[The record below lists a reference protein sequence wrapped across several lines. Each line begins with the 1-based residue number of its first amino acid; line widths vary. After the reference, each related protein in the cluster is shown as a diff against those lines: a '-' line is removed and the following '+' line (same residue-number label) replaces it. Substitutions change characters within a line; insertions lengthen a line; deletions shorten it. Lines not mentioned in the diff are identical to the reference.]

1 MMGPTRSVSA
11 RAAGR
16 FLLIG
21 VVLVGLLAGGTAA
34 AVERWLLPPTDDDV
48 LTLLLLGSD
57 GGPPR
62 PDSLTSARADGFQLL
77 FVSADRRHA
86 TFVSI
91 PRDSWVP
98 VPGRGTTRI
107 NACLNHGPERCVET
121 AESVFDIEV
130 DGYLLTSMRGFG
142 RAFYEYGPIEV
153 DVPRSLVVGNTSVS
167 PGLQELDGKEALVYA
182 RDRKSRPDG
191 DYGRSRAQAELLAL
205 AHEQSLAQGDTAA
218 VLHAVSVVR
227 RHSVTDIPPA
237 QLVQYGF
244 QALHLPPENVARRL
258 APSRLG
264 TAGAASVSYLEA
276 AAYDLIRDAAA
287 DGRIGDSD

>member
-1 MMGPTRSVSA
+1 MRRRSVLA
-11 RAAGR
+11 LR
-16 FLLIG
+16 LLIA
-21 VVLVGLLAGGTAA
+21 VAAVALLAGGTAGA
-34 AVERWLLPPTDDDV
+34 AERWLTPDPDGEV

-62 PDSLTSARADGFQLL
+62 ADNLTSARADGFQLL

-86 TFVSI
+86 TFVSV
-91 PRDSWVP
+91 PRDSWVA
-98 VPGRGTTRI
+98 VPGRGNTRI
-107 NACLNHGPERCVET
+107 NACLNRGPERCVET
-121 AESVFDIEV
+121 AESVFGIEV
-130 DGYLLTSMRGFG
+130 DGYLLTSMRGFIRG
-142 RAFYEYGPIEV
+142 VYEFGDIEV
-153 DVPRSLVVGNTSVS
+153 DVPRSLVVGFTSVA
-167 PGLQELDGKEALVYA
+167 PGQQGLDGKEALVYA

-218 VLHAVSVVR
+218 VLHAVSVLR
-227 RHSVTDIPPA
+227 RHTVTDIPPP

-264 TAGAASVSYLEA
+264 TAGAASVSYLDA
-276 AAYDLIRDAAA
+276 AAYDLIRDAAE
-287 DGRIGDSD
+287 DGRISTSD

>member
-1 MMGPTRSVSA
+1 MLVA
-11 RAAGR
+11 
-16 FLLIG
+16 I
-21 VVLVGLLAGGTAA
+21 VLVGLLAGGTAA
-34 AVERWLLPPTDDDV
+34 AVERWLLPPTDEDV

-62 PDSLTSARADGFQLL
+62 ADSLTSARADGIQLL
-77 FVSADRRHA
+77 FVAGDRRHA

-91 PRDSWVP
+91 PRDSWIP

-107 NACLNHGPERCVET
+107 NACLNNGPERCVET
-121 AESVFDIEV
+121 VESVFDIDV

-153 DVPRSLVVGNTSVS
+153 DVPRPLVVGSTSMS
-167 PGLQELDGKEALVYA
+167 AGLQELDGRQALVYA

-218 VLHAVSVVR
+218 VLHAVSVLR

-237 QLVQYGF
+237 QLVVYGF
-244 QALHLPPENVARRL
+244 QALQLPPENVDRQL
-258 APSRLG
+258 APSQLG
-264 TAGAASVSYLEA
+264 SAGAAAVSFLDP
-276 AAYDLIRDAAA
+276 AAYDLIRDAAG
-287 DGRIGDSD
+287 DGQISGGD

>member
-1 MMGPTRSVSA
+1 MLVAVG
-11 RAAGR
+11 
-16 FLLIG
+16 
-21 VVLVGLLAGGTAA
+21 LVGLLAGGTAA
-34 AVERWLLPPTDDDV
+34 AVERWLLPPTDEDV

-62 PDSLTSARADGFQLL
+62 ADSLTSARADGIQLL
-77 FVSADRRHA
+77 FVAGDRRHA

-107 NACLNHGPERCVET
+107 NACLNNGPERCVET
-121 AESVFDIEV
+121 VESVFDIDV

-153 DVPRSLVVGNTSVS
+153 DVPRPLVVGSTSMS
-167 PGLQELDGKEALVYA
+167 AGLQELDGRQALVYA

-218 VLHAVSVVR
+218 VLHAVSVLR

-237 QLVQYGF
+237 QLVVYGF
-244 QALHLPPENVARRL
+244 QALQLPPENVDRQL

-264 TAGAASVSYLEA
+264 SAGAAAVSFLDP
-276 AAYDLIRDAAA
+276 AAYDLIRDAAG
-287 DGRIGDSD
+287 DGQISGGD